1 MALLIGFFI
10 LFFLTGIFFTLHTL
24 KTNSE
29 KKNVV
34 INPQTEFENNVVI
47 PDQIKILDE
56 NISQYK
62 KTGNVKSSEELNATI
77 DSLAYINLTPEQE
90 NSIKDKL
97 NQLPETYKN
106 MYEVVKN
113 SQN

>member
-1 MALLIGFFI
+1 MALLIAFFI
-10 LFFLTGIFFTLHTL
+10 LFFLTGIFFTLHTS
-24 KTNSE
+24 KTNSA

-62 KTGNVKSSEELNATI
+62 KTGNVKSSEDLNATI
-77 DSLAYINLTPEQE
+77 DSLAYINLTTEQE

-113 SQN
+113 SQY